1 MSAARRRAAKAREA
15 TAQVP
20 QARRPSCGSG
30 CRQTSLA
37 PLPWLAAGLGLASPA
52 AAEFALNLP
61 PPATEIARQIY
72 DLHTLILWIC
82 FGIFLVVF
90 VPMFYALWRHRKS
103 AGHAA
108 QPFHE
113 HPKLEIAWT
122 LAPALILIGMAI
134 PSTSVVLAMKD
145 TSAPEMTI
153 KVTARQWKWEYE
165 YLGHDVRFVSN
176 LSTPQAQIDN
186 REAKGEH
193 YLLEVDRPLLV
204 PTGKKIRLVL
214 TAEDVIHAWWVPTL
228 GVKQDAIPGF
238 IRDAWF
244 KVDAPG
250 SYRGQCA
257 ELCGVNHGFMPIVVE
272 AVPPEKF
279 AAWMDG
285 QKTALA
291 AAQAAS
297 GRDYELAELVRLGE
311 AVYAANCAVCHQA
324 NGKGLPGAFPALDGS
339 PLVKGPRAAHLALVF
354 DGKPGT
360 AMQAFAKQL
369 SDLDL
374 AAVVSYE
381 RNAWG
386 NRTGDGVQPR
396 EVAALRK

>member
-1 MSAARRRAAKAREA
+1 MGTTRCSLSAPA
-15 TAQVP
+15 V
-20 QARRPSCGSG
+20 
-30 CRQTSLA
+30 
-37 PLPWLAAGLGLASPA
+37 LAAGLLLAGPA
-52 AAEFALNLP
+52 GAEFALNLP
-61 PPATEIARQIY
+61 PPATEIARKIY

-113 HPKLEIAWT
+113 HPQLEIAWT
-122 LAPALILIGMAI
+122 IAPALILIGMAV
-134 PSTSVVLAMKD
+134 PTTSVVLAMKD
-145 TSAPEMTI
+145 TGASDLTV

-165 YLGHDVRFVSN
+165 YLGEDVRFASN
-176 LSTPQAQIDN
+176 LATPQAQIEN

-193 YLLEVDRPLLV
+193 YLLEVDRPLVV
-204 PTGKKIRLVL
+204 PTGRKVRLVL

-238 IRDAWF
+238 VRDAWF
-244 KVDAPG
+244 RIDAPG
-250 SYRGQCA
+250 TYRGQCA
-257 ELCGVNHGFMPIVVE
+257 ELCGVNHAFMPVVVE
-272 AVPPEKF
+272 AVPPEQY
-279 AAWMDG
+279 AAWLDG
-285 QKTALA
+285 QKRERA
-291 AAQAAS
+291 AAQAAT
-297 GRDYELAELVRLGE
+297 GRDYALAELVERGK
-311 AVYAANCAVCHQA
+311 AVYAANCAACHQE
-324 NGKGLPGAFPALDGS
+324 NGKGLPGTFPALDGS
-339 PLVKGPRAAHLALVF
+339 PLVKGPTAAHLAIVL

-360 AMQAFAKQL
+360 AMQAFGKQL

-386 NRTGDGVQPR
+386 NQTGDGVQPR
-396 EVAALRK
+396 DVAALRK

>member
-1 MSAARRRAAKAREA
+1 MGTTRCSLS
-15 TAQVP
+15 VP
-20 QARRPSCGSG
+20 AV
-30 CRQTSLA
+30 
-37 PLPWLAAGLGLASPA
+37 LAAGLLLAGPA
-52 AAEFALNLP
+52 GAEFALNLP
-61 PPATEIARQIY
+61 PPATEIARKIY

-113 HPKLEIAWT
+113 HPQLEIAWT
-122 LAPALILIGMAI
+122 IAPALILIGMAV
-134 PSTSVVLAMKD
+134 PTTSVVLAMKD
-145 TSAPEMTI
+145 TGASDLTV

-165 YLGHDVRFVSN
+165 YLGEDVRFASN
-176 LSTPQAQIDN
+176 LATPQAQIEN
-186 REAKGEH
+186 REVKGEH
-193 YLLEVDRPLLV
+193 YLLEVDRPLVV
-204 PTGKKIRLVL
+204 PTGRKVRLVL

-238 IRDAWF
+238 VRDAWF
-244 KVDAPG
+244 RIDAPG
-250 SYRGQCA
+250 TYRGQCA
-257 ELCGVNHGFMPIVVE
+257 ELCGVNHAFMPVVVE
-272 AVPPEKF
+272 AVPPEQY
-279 AAWMDG
+279 AAWLDG
-285 QKTALA
+285 QKRERA
-291 AAQAAS
+291 AAQAAT
-297 GRDYELAELVRLGE
+297 GRDYALAELVERGK
-311 AVYAANCAVCHQA
+311 AVYAANCAACHQE
-324 NGKGLPGAFPALDGS
+324 NGKGLPGTFPALDGS
-339 PLVKGPRAAHLALVF
+339 PLVKGPTAAHLAIVL

-386 NRTGDGVQPR
+386 NQTGDAVQPR
-396 EVAALRK
+396 DVAALRK